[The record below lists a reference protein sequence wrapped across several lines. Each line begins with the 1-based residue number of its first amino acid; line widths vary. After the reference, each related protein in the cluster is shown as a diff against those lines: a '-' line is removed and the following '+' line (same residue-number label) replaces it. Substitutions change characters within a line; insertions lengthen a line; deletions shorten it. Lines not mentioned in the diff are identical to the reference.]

1 MLSVLSEWLNLIL
14 RWAHIMLGIGWI
26 GASFFFIWLDQSLRK
41 RDGQAE
47 GIAGESWMVHGGG
60 FYKVDKFTVAP
71 ETLPEELHWF
81 KHEAYFTFITGF
93 LLMVVIYY
101 FGAEAYLI
109 DRGKIDLAPWQ
120 AISISV
126 ASLAVGWIVYD
137 QLCKSPLGGKT
148 VPLAVAVF
156 VLIAAA
162 TFLYDAV
169 FSDRAA
175 FLHIGA
181 FIGTIMAVSVFGV
194 IIPNQK
200 KVVADL
206 MAGRK
211 PDPALGLQ
219 AKQRSLHNNYLTLPV
234 VFMMVSNHYPT
245 VFSHPYAPMI
255 ALGIVV
261 AGALVRHTFNEMDA
275 GDLRW
280 TGKAATPAA
289 ALLVLAMVAVTGYR
303 PDAAGSGEPVEFA
316 EAQQIIDSH
325 CVSCHAQT
333 PTHESFE
340 AAPKGVIFE
349 TPEQIRR
356 YAAQIRRQA
365 VLSDIMPLGNETEM
379 TDEERQTL
387 GAWIA
392 QGAKLE

>member
-1 MLSVLSEWLNLIL
+1 MLAVLSEWLNLLL

-41 RDGQAE
+41 RPGQAE

-60 FYKVDKFTVAP
+60 FYKTDKFSVAP
-71 ETLPEELHWF
+71 DTLPEELHWF

-120 AISISV
+120 AIAISV
-126 ASLAVGWIVYD
+126 GSLIVGWVIYD
-137 QLCKSPLGGKT
+137 QLCKSPLGSKT
-148 VPLAVAVF
+148 GPLAIAVF
-156 VLIAAA
+156 LLIAAA
-162 TFLYDAV
+162 TFLYNAV
-169 FSDRAA
+169 FTDRAA

-234 VFMMVSNHYPT
+234 IFMMVSNHYPT
-245 VFSHPYAPMI
+245 VFSHPWAPMI

-261 AGALVRHTFNEMDA
+261 AGALVRHFFNELDA
-275 GDLRW
+275 GTLGWD
-280 TGKAATPAA
+280 GKASLPAA
-289 ALLVLAMVAVTGYR
+289 AVLVLLLVAVTGYR
-303 PDAAGSGEPVEFA
+303 PDLAGTGEEVEFA
-316 EAQQIIDSH
+316 EVQSIVDTH
-325 CVSCHAQT
+325 CVVCHAQN
-333 PTHESFE
+333 PLHEGFE
-340 AAPKGVIFE
+340 AAPKGIMLE
-349 TPEQIRR
+349 TPEQLRR
-356 YAAQIRRQA
+356 YAVQINRQA

-392 QGAKLE
+392 QGAKVE

>member
-1 MLSVLSEWLNLIL
+1 MLAILSEWLNLLL

-26 GASFFFIWLDQSLRK
+26 GASFFFIWLDQSLR
-41 RDGQAE
+41 RRPGQAE

-71 ETLPEELHWF
+71 EALPKELHWF

-93 LLMVVIYY
+93 LLLVVIYY

-120 AISISV
+120 AIAISV
-126 ASLAVGWIVYD
+126 GSLAIGWLVYD
-137 QLCKSPLGGKT
+137 HLCKSPLGSKT
-148 VPLAVAVF
+148 VPLAIAVF
-156 VLIAAA
+156 LLIAAA

-211 PDPALGLQ
+211 PDKALGLQ

-255 ALGIVV
+255 ALGIVI
-261 AGALVRHTFNEMDA
+261 AGALVRHFFNEMDA

-280 TGKAATPAA
+280 TGKAAIPAA
-289 ALLVLAMVAVTGYR
+289 TVLVLGLVAVTGYR
-303 PDAAGSGEPVEFA
+303 PDIGGSDEEVEFA
-316 EAQQIIDSH
+316 EVQGIVDRH
-325 CVSCHAQT
+325 CVACHAQA

-340 AAPKGVIFE
+340 AAPKGVMLE
-349 TPEQIRR
+349 TPEQLKR
-356 YAAQIRRQA
+356 YAVQINRQA
-365 VLSDIMPLGNETEM
+365 VFSDIMPLGNETEM
-379 TDEERQTL
+379 TEEERHML

-392 QGAKLE
+392 QGAKVE